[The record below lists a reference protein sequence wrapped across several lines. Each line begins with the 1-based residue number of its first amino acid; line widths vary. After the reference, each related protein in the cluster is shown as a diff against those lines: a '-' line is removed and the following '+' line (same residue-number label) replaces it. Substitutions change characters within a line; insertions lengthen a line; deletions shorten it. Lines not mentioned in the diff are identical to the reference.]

1 MTFQTFG
8 FVISASILWL
18 FITMIQPGRTTRNLL
33 LLVFSYYFY
42 ATWNLL
48 FLPVI
53 LGMTIYNYIMGY
65 LVHAARSDAA
75 RRSWTLVA
83 AGGSLG
89 VLCYFKYNAFFYEH
103 LDAALHSSGLLPA
116 SYSTGFLLPIGLSFY
131 TFQSLSYVLDC
142 YRKQTKPVSSFAE
155 YALFVAF
162 FPTLLSGPISR
173 ASKLL
178 PQIQNL
184 RLATGDECLEGVTLI
199 VRGLIKK
206 MIFADNIALLVV
218 DPAFASSSDFSGPF
232 LLFVTFAYSAQIYMD
247 LSGYTDMAR
256 GIAKLFGFSLMENF
270 NRPYAARTISE
281 FWQRWH
287 ISMSGFFRDYL
298 YFFIGGSKHGNVYL
312 NLMIT
317 FVVIGIWHG
326 AGWNFVFY
334 GLIHGSFVCFDRWRR
349 TRLGFDPASRSSGF
363 RVLASIAITLTIVS
377 LSRILFR
384 ADGLNAAISFAQ
396 SMLTWKAGSGEVS
409 IAGTILVVTAYLLH
423 YLPGNVW
430 ERTADCFRRLPSFIA
445 APVLVLITYTI
456 IALSPGS
463 SGFIYFDF

>member
-8 FVISASILWL
+8 FAISASLLWL
-18 FITMIQPGRTTRNLL
+18 IITIAQPGRATRNLL
-33 LLVFSYYFY
+33 LLLFSYYFY

-53 LGMTIYNYIMGY
+53 LAMTVCNYAIGHR
-65 LVHAARSDAA
+65 VHAAQSDAS
-75 RRSWTLVA
+75 RRNWTLA
-83 AGGSLG
+83 ATGISLT
-89 VLCYFKYNAFFYEH
+89 VLAYFKYNGFFYQQ
-103 LDAALHSSGLLPA
+103 LDGALHGAGLLSS
-116 SYSTGFLLPIGLSFY
+116 SYSTKFALPIGLSFY
-131 TFQSLSYVLDC
+131 TFQSLSYVLDI
-142 YRKQTKPVSSFAE
+142 YRKQGKPASSFVQ

-178 PQIQNL
+178 PQFESL
-184 RLATGDECLEGVTLI
+184 RRATGDECLDGIVLI

-218 DPAFASSSDFSGPF
+218 DPAFANSSNFSGPF

-270 NRPYAARTISE
+270 NRPYAARTVSQ

-287 ISMSGFFRDYL
+287 MSMSGFFRDYL
-298 YFFIGGSKHGNVYL
+298 YFSIGGSKYGNVYV

-317 FVVIGIWHG
+317 FIIIGIWHG
-326 AGWNFVFY
+326 AGWNFVLY

-349 TRLGFDPASRSSGF
+349 TRLEYDPATHVTRIS
-363 RVLASIAITLTIVS
+363 VLASIAITLTIVS

-384 ADGLNAAISFAQ
+384 ADGLDAAIGFAR
-396 SMLTWKAGSGEVS
+396 SMLNWHASGGEIS
-409 IAGTILVVTAYLLH
+409 MTGIALVFAAYGLH
-423 YLPGNVW
+423 YLPDDVW
-430 ERTADCFRRLPSFIA
+430 TRTADYFRRLPSFVA
-445 APVLVLITYTI
+445 APLLVLITYTI
-456 IALSPGS
+456 IVLSPGS